1 LLHAKADCPMTFIPF
16 LIVPLILYNVFA
28 FGFMGGADADPW
40 AAVLISFNMVSGAP
54 FELRLGAMLI
64 LVALLLLFFEV
75 LKSTRIGSITIWDH
89 MLSTFVFVAYLLEF
103 VLVPAAATDLFFV
116 LTAIALIDLLAGF
129 AVSLRTA
136 TRDVAING
144 GDFPG

>member
-1 LLHAKADCPMTFIPF
+1 MTFVPF
-16 LIVPLILYNVFA
+16 LIIPLILYNVFA
-28 FGFMGGADADPW
+28 FGLMGGDAASPW
-40 AAVLISFNMVSGAP
+40 MAVLFKLDMMSGTT
-54 FELRLGAMLI
+54 FELTLGATLT

-75 LKSTRIGSITIWDH
+75 LKSTRIGTITIWDH

-103 VLVPAAATDLFFV
+103 VLVAEAATGLFFI

-136 TRDVAING
+136 TRDVSVNG
-144 GDFPG
+144 GDF

>member
-1 LLHAKADCPMTFIPF
+1 MTFVPF
-16 LIVPLILYNVFA
+16 LIIPLILYNVFA
-28 FGFMGGADADPW
+28 FGLRGGDAASPW
-40 AAVLISFNMVSGAP
+40 MAVLFKLDMMSGST
-54 FELRLGAMLI
+54 FELTLGATLT

-75 LKSTRIGSITIWDH
+75 LKSTRIGTITIWDH

-103 VLVPAAATDLFFV
+103 VLVAEAATGLFFI

-136 TRDVAING
+136 TRDVSVNG
-144 GDFPG
+144 GDF

>member
-1 LLHAKADCPMTFIPF
+1 MTFVPF
-16 LIVPLILYNVFA
+16 LIIPLILYNVFA
-28 FGFMGGADADPW
+28 FGLMGGDAASPW
-40 AAVLISFNMVSGAP
+40 MAVLFKLDMMSGTT
-54 FELRLGAMLI
+54 FELTLGATLT

-75 LKSTRIGSITIWDH
+75 LKSTRIGTITVWDH

-103 VLVPAAATDLFFV
+103 VLVAEAATSLFFI

-136 TRDVAING
+136 TRDVSVNG
-144 GDFPG
+144 GDF

>member
-1 LLHAKADCPMTFIPF
+1 MTFVPF
-16 LIVPLILYNVFA
+16 LIIPLILYNVFA
-28 FGFMGGADADPW
+28 FGLMGGDAVSPW
-40 AAVLISFNMVSGAP
+40 MAVLFKLDMMSGTT
-54 FELRLGAMLI
+54 FELTLGATLT

-75 LKSTRIGSITIWDH
+75 LKSTRIGTITIWDH

-103 VLVPAAATDLFFV
+103 VLVAEAATGLFFI

-136 TRDVAING
+136 TRDVSVNG
-144 GDFPG
+144 GDF

>member
-1 LLHAKADCPMTFIPF
+1 
-16 LIVPLILYNVFA
+16 
-28 FGFMGGADADPW
+28 MGGDAASPW
-40 AAVLISFNMVSGAP
+40 MAVLFKLNMMSGTT
-54 FELRLGAMLI
+54 FELTLGATLT

-75 LKSTRIGSITIWDH
+75 LKSTRIGTITIWDH

-103 VLVPAAATDLFFV
+103 VLVAEAATSLFFI

-136 TRDVAING
+136 TRDVSVNG
-144 GDFPG
+144 GDF

>member
-1 LLHAKADCPMTFIPF
+1 MSFVPF
-16 LIVPLILYNVFA
+16 LIIPLILYNVFA
-28 FGFMGGADADPW
+28 FGFLGSPETDPW
-40 AAVLISFNMVSGAP
+40 QAVLVRVNMVSGTT
-54 FELRLGAMLI
+54 FQLTLGATMTI
-64 LVALLLLFFEV
+64 VALLLLFFEV

-103 VLVPAAATDLFFV
+103 ILVGAAATSLFFV

-136 TRDVAING
+136 TRDVAVNG
-144 GDFPG
+144 GDF

>member
-1 LLHAKADCPMTFIPF
+1 MTFVPF
-16 LIVPLILYNVFA
+16 LIIPLILYNVFA
-28 FGFMGGADADPW
+28 FGLMGGDATSPW
-40 AAVLISFNMVSGAP
+40 SAVLFRFNMMSGTA
-54 FELRLGAMLI
+54 FELTLGATLT

-75 LKSTRIGSITIWDH
+75 LKSTRIGTITIWDH

-103 VLVPAAATDLFFV
+103 VLVAEAATGLFFI

-144 GDFPG
+144 GDF

>member
-1 LLHAKADCPMTFIPF
+1 MTFVPF
-16 LIVPLILYNVFA
+16 LIIPLILYNVFA
-28 FGFMGGADADPW
+28 FGLMGGDAATPW
-40 AAVLISFNMVSGAP
+40 SAILFRFNMMSGTT
-54 FELRLGAMLI
+54 FELTLGATLT

-75 LKSTRIGSITIWDH
+75 LKSTRIGTITIWDH

-103 VLVPAAATDLFFV
+103 VLVAEAATGLFFI

-136 TRDVAING
+136 TRDVSVNG
-144 GDFPG
+144 GDF

>member
-1 LLHAKADCPMTFIPF
+1 MTFVPF

-28 FGFMGGADADPW
+28 FAFFGGDATDPW
-40 AAVLISFNMVSGAP
+40 DAKLLSVDMVSGTT
-54 FELRLGAMLI
+54 FELSLGATLT

-75 LKSTRIGSITIWDH
+75 LKSTRIGTITIWDH

-103 VLVPAAATDLFFV
+103 VLVAEAATDLFFV
-116 LTAIALIDLLAGF
+116 LTAIALVDLLAGF

-136 TRDVAING
+136 TRDVAIGG
-144 GDFPG
+144 GDF